1 MKRKEK
7 RSTFHEYVSSAA
19 DYMEPPGKIMDE
31 LTLKLKLFQTNELQ
45 SYFIQ
50 PPLKLRD
57 HSIAPIFALF
67 LTK

>member
-50 PPLKLRD
+50 PP
-57 HSIAPIFALF
+57 FQ
-67 LTK
+67 